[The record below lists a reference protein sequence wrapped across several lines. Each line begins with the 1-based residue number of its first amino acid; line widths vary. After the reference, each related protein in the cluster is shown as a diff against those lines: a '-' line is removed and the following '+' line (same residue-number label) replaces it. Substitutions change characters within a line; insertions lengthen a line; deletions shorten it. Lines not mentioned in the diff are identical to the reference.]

1 MKAIQFKSF
10 GTLDVLE
17 TVDVPTPS
25 ASAAN
30 AVVAVKSASV
40 NPSDVKNVSGHF
52 ARTTLPRI
60 PGRDFSGI
68 VAQGPAEWIGA
79 EVWGTGGDIGSTR
92 DGTHA
97 QSVQVPVTAL
107 LRKPSKLTHEQASA
121 VGVTFGVAWVGAI
134 EYAKAAAGEQ
144 VAVIGVGG
152 GVGSAVAQI
161 AKSRGCRVIGI
172 DRDPPDE
179 DSPAA
184 RHIDDYVPLGRSTT
198 ERVRELGGGVD
209 VVFDTVGGVLF
220 ETALALVK
228 RRGRVLQ
235 ISATGKR
242 RVDFDLIDFYHNE
255 TQLFG
260 VDSAQRGLVES
271 TKVLAELA
279 DGFQSGALEPPA
291 IAKRFDLAH
300 ARQAY
305 EAVAAGSRGR
315 VVIVMG

>member
-1 MKAIQFKSF
+1 MKAIRFRSF
-10 GTLDVLE
+10 GTLDRLE

-25 ASAAN
+25 AGAAS

-40 NPSDVKNVSGHF
+40 NPSDVKNISGHF
-52 ARTTLPRI
+52 TRTTLPRI

-68 VAQGPAEWIGA
+68 VAQGPADWIGA
-79 EVWGTGGDIGSTR
+79 EVWGTGGDVGSTR

-97 QSVQVPVTAL
+97 QFVEVPVSSL
-107 LRKPSKLTHEQASA
+107 LRKPSRLTHEQASA
-121 VGVTFGVAWVGAI
+121 VGVTFVVAWIGAI

-172 DRDPPDE
+172 DREAPQE

-184 RHIDDYVPLGRSTT
+184 RHIDDYIGLDPTT
-198 ERVRELGGGVD
+198 VARVRALGDGVD
-209 VVFDTVGGVLF
+209 VVFDTVGGILF

-228 RRGRVLQ
+228 RRGRVVQ

-242 RVDFDLIDFYHNE
+242 RVELDLIDFYHNE

-260 VDSAQRGLVES
+260 ADSAPRTLAES
-271 TKVLAELA
+271 AKVLAQLV
-279 DGFQSGALEPPA
+279 DGFQRGDLEAPA
-291 IAKRFDLAH
+291 IAKQFDLAH
-300 ARQAY
+300 AKQAY

-315 VVIVMG
+315 VVIVM